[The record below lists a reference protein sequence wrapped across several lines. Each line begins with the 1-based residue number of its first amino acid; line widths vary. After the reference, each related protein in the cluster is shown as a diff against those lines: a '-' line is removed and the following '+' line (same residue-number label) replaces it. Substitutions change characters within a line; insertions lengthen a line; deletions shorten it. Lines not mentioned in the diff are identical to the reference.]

1 MSPAEHLSLPSLLVV
16 EDEALLLMLVAE
28 SLRDSGFT
36 VHEAGEAQS
45 ALSILQTHPDI
56 GMMLTD
62 IRMPGM
68 NGFQLT
74 EAAVTPAPISRNFA
88 SSPSSPACL
97 ICTSSSRIW
106 KRVSSPWRRGRAAK
120 SVVESYRRRRR
131 TLAGVTAKLDGI
143 GLHSGVATWVRMS

>member
-1 MSPAEHLSLPSLLVV
+1 MSPIDHLSLPSLLVV

-68 NGFQLT
+68 NGIQLT
-74 EAAVTPAPISRNFA
+74 EAAVTMRPDLKVLLMTGYSEEAVPKNLSDAGIQVLRKPFDTDRL
-88 SSPSSPACL
+88 PE
-97 ICTSSSRIW
+97 I
-106 KRVSSPWRRGRAAK
+106 AK
-120 SVVESYRRRRR
+120 SV
-131 TLAGVTAKLDGI
+131 LGV
-143 GLHSGVATWVRMS
+143 H